1 MSEHD
6 MRGKIIEVLRPL
18 DAVSVENRCG
28 PGTPDVNYIG
38 GWMELKWLREWP
50 KRPET
55 PVKLDHDLEPQQRA
69 WLRRRRNRG
78 GAAWVMLQCR
88 REWLLW
94 HGEIAAEI
102 IGTATR
108 EELIARC
115 HRYWPNGLNGDELI
129 GVLRGPEIRP
139 IG

>member
-50 KRPET
+50 KRAET

-94 HGEIAAEI
+94 YGEVAAEI

-129 GVLRGPEIRP
+129 GVLRGSA
-139 IG
+139 

>member
-6 MRGKIIEVLRPL
+6 MRGKLIEVLRPL

-38 GWMELKWLREWP
+38 GWMELKWLRAWP

-94 HGEIAAEI
+94 YGEVAAEI

>member
-1 MSEHD
+1 MSESD
-6 MRGKIIEVLRPL
+6 MRGKVIEVLRPL
-18 DAVSVENRCG
+18 DAISVENRYVG
-28 PGTPDVNYIG
+28 PGTPDVNYIE
-38 GWMELKWLREWP
+38 GWIELKWLRAWP
-50 KRPET
+50 KRPGT

-69 WLRRRRNRG
+69 WLRRRRRRG

-88 REWLLW
+88 KEWLLW
-94 HGEIAAEI
+94 HGEVAAEI

-129 GVLRGPEIRP
+129 GVLRG
-139 IG
+139 